1 MAKFSM
7 GQLCLTNGVND
18 LAFESTQFA
27 EFLCRSMSRYIAC
40 DWGELCEDDKMSND
54 EAVASGDDRIFA
66 AYKYDDERPD
76 WKIWIITEWD
86 RSVTTILFPREY

>member
-1 MAKFSM
+1 MAKFSI
-7 GQLCLTNGVND
+7 GRLYLTNGVND
-18 LAFESTQFA
+18 LACESQQFA

-66 AYKYDDERPD
+66 AYKYDDEHPD

>member
-1 MAKFSM
+1 MAKLSI
-7 GQLCLTNGVND
+7 GILYLTNGVND
-18 LAFESTQFA
+18 LACESPQFA

-66 AYKYDDERPD
+66 AYKYDDEHPD